1 MKFAKLDMFEGNPVL
16 ALRYEEFPF
25 QPSFPKDVF
34 VHEAGK
40 RGYRNKKRTFAGVP
54 KKATL
59 VSLNHLPQEIVCSV
73 LEGIYAGA
81 SLAICILEM
90 PTVTCLLVIGIK

>member
-1 MKFAKLDMFEGNPVL
+1 MFEGNPVL

-25 QPSFPKDVF
+25 QPSFPKD
-34 VHEAGK
+34 
-40 RGYRNKKRTFAGVP
+40 VP

-81 SLAICILEM
+81 SLAICRVEM
-90 PTVTCLLVIGIK
+90 PHVTFFGPQCSLMKRDN

>member
-34 VHEAGK
+34 VREAGK

-73 LEGIYAGA
+73 LEGIYM
-81 SLAICILEM
+81 LVLHLLY
-90 PTVTCLLVIGIK
+90 VYFKCLL